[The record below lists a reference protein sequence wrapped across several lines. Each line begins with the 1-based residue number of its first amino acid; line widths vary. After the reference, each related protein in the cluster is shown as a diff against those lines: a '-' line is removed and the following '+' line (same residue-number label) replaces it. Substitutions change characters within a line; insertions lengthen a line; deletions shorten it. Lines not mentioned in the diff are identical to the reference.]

1 MQQYQNVIRSTCNTF
16 LVYDFGCPASYE
28 LVQEVL
34 LLTAPGWLVGR

>member
-16 LVYDFGCPASYE
+16 LVYDFGCPVSYE